1 MHDTSY
7 VGKKSSQ
14 LINKAAGNKVAVDAC
29 MLLRNSSRWF
39 KAGQSS
45 TLPKYETFLSIL
57 WSRVN
62 EPIKSR
68 TSPHSPPD
76 YYRNLIPSLHRTCCE
91 LLQGSAWV
99 NGRSTRR
106 CTIDANPATRR

>member
-45 TLPKYETFLSIL
+45 ALPKYETFLSIL

-62 EPIKSR
+62 EPIKSHR
-68 TSPHSPPD
+68 IPD
-76 YYRNLIPSLHRTCCE
+76 SSSDCYRNLILNFH
-91 LLQGSAWV
+91 
-99 NGRSTRR
+99 STRCDLYSR
-106 CTIDANPATRR
+106 GQRGSMGEVRDAVR